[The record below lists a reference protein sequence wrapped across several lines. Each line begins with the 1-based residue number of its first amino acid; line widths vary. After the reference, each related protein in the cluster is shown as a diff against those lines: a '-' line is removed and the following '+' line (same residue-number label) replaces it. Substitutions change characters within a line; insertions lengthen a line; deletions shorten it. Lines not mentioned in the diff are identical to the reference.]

1 MKIQC
6 QDGVLTVSEVKDL
19 DGADGLCE
27 QVRAQWPEKLRAIE
41 IDLSQ
46 TEFLNSSG
54 LGQLLALQKM
64 ALQQCGKAAVRVL
77 NPSGPIRQF
86 LELTRTHRMFEIL
99 KR

>member
-6 QDGVLTVSEVKDL
+6 QDGVLRVTEVKDL
-19 DGADGLCE
+19 DGAEGLCEHVRAHWPE
-27 QVRAQWPEKLRAIE
+27 QVRAIE
-41 IDLSQ
+41 VDLSQ

-64 ALQQCGKAAVRVL
+64 AVQQCGKIALRVL
-77 NPSGPIRQF
+77 NPSGPIQQF
-86 LELTRTHRMFEIL
+86 LELTRTHRIFEIL

>member
-6 QDGVLTVSEVKDL
+6 EDGILTVSEIKDL
-19 DGADGLCE
+19 DGGDGLCE
-27 QVRAQWPEKLRAIE
+27 QVRTQWPEALRAIE

-64 ALQQCGKAAVRVL
+64 ALQQRGKIPVRVL
-77 NPSGPIRQF
+77 NPSGPIEQF
-86 LELTRTHRMFEIL
+86 LELTRTHRIFEIL